1 MTINR
6 RRFLKGAAASS
17 ALCLGLGAP
26 ALVGRAAFAGA
37 RGPALEPL
45 SSIDATT
52 SRAFQLS
59 AIAGET
65 EFVAGALSST
75 LGFNRPYLGPVVR
88 IRTGTEVA
96 ASVENRTEVP
106 ISVHW
111 HGLLVPGEAD
121 GGPHHPIL
129 PGDSWR
135 PMLAVDQ
142 APATLWYHTHLH
154 GETAPRVYAG
164 LAGVLIVND
173 GKDPERGL
181 PATEGV
187 DDFVLVLQDKR
198 FNASGEAVYE
208 PGDADLMHGFL
219 GQAIAVNGQLAPVVT
234 VPAAIVR
241 LRLLNASNARVF
253 DFSFADGR
261 SIALIATDQGFLP
274 QPVTLSRLR
283 LAPGERVE
291 VLVDFGEG
299 GAATLMSEPHAET
312 TGMMPMGGM
321 MHGMLPVPETF
332 TAAFPVLDFTVDA
345 SLPATIRTMPATL
358 DAADA
363 AIAQPV
369 ATRSFVLNDMGMMM
383 GGGGMMGGGMMGGTS
398 GGAMLFGI
406 NGQPFD
412 MSRLDLEVAVGTTE
426 RWLVG
431 GQMMGHPFHV
441 HGVRFRVESE
451 NGRPPRPENS
461 GWKDTVLVEG
471 ETALLVRF
479 DHAAKAAKPFMIHCH
494 ILEHEDAGMM
504 AQFAVT

>member
-1 MTINR
+1 MTFSR
-6 RRFLKGAAASS
+6 RRFLKTAAVSS
-17 ALCLGLGAP
+17 ALCLSLGAP
-26 ALVGRAAFAGA
+26 ALVGRAFAAA

-45 SSIDATT
+45 PSIDATT

-59 AIAGET
+59 AMAGKT
-65 EFVAGALSST
+65 EFVVGAPSST

-88 IRTGTEVA
+88 VRTGTEVA

-121 GGPHHPIL
+121 GGPHHPIV
-129 PGDSWR
+129 PGESWR

-164 LAGVLIVND
+164 LAGVLIVDD

-181 PATEGV
+181 PATAGV
-187 DDFVLVLQDKR
+187 DDLVLVLQDKR

-208 PGDADLMHGFL
+208 PGNADLMHGFL
-219 GQAIAVNGQLAPVVT
+219 GEAIAVNGQLAPVAT
-234 VPAAIVR
+234 VPAGIVR
-241 LRLLNASNARVF
+241 LRLLNAANARIF
-253 DFSFADGR
+253 DLSFADGR
-261 SIALIATDQGFLP
+261 SIGLIATDQGFLP

-283 LAPGERVE
+283 LAPGERAE

-299 GAATLMSEPHAET
+299 GTATLMSEPHAET
-312 TGMMPMGGM
+312 AGMMPMGGM
-321 MHGMLPVPETF
+321 MHGMVPVPETF

-345 SLPATIRTMPATL
+345 SLPAAIATIPATL

-363 AIAQPV
+363 AIAPPV

-383 GGGGMMGGGMMGGTS
+383 GGMMGGGPG
-398 GGAMLFGI
+398 GGAMPFGI

-441 HGVRFRVESE
+441 HGVGFLVESE

-471 ETALLVRF
+471 EAALLVRF
-479 DHAAKAAKPFMIHCH
+479 EHAAKAAKPFMIHCH

-504 AQFAVT
+504 AQFAAA